1 MYNLGTFLKNERLN
15 KKKSVKE
22 TAEELKVSSSYI
34 SMVENN
40 KTFPN
45 SDYLYNLSSY
55 LYGGERTYDIL
66 VAEKYI
72 MYCLVGGIKV
82 QPYPFVKFL
91 LTERGMFENNSMV
104 AKPYYSLNW
113 LLNQHNSPITFGFKN
128 DDHFSFDLE
137 EIEPISDFNFFNGEP
152 KAFIQLDIKDKK
164 FIYELIESYLK
175 IKYSNL
181 IENRLNPIENDVDLI
196 IEKLFEDTDNSN
208 IATPIFTIDE
218 LTKSDN
224 QNNVVHIRKN
234 WKVINHTELDFLITK
249 ESLLGIKQQ
258 SNTSK
263 KFIKIGEIKFDETK
277 NNLNNFLIK
286 FPNDYQIDIKKE
298 DKEIIF
304 EYKNQG

>member
-1 MYNLGTFLKNERLN
+1 
-15 KKKSVKE
+15 
-22 TAEELKVSSSYI
+22 
-34 SMVENN
+34 MVENN

-55 LYGGERTYDIL
+55 LYGGERKYDIL

-128 DDHFSFDLE
+128 DNHFSFDLE

-152 KAFIQLDIKDKK
+152 KAFIQLDSKDKK

-175 IKYSNL
+175 TKYSSL
-181 IENRLNPIENDVDLI
+181 IENRLNPIDNDVDLI

-208 IATPIFTIDE
+208 ISTPIFTIDE
-218 LTKSDN
+218 LTKTDK
-224 QNNVVHIRKN
+224 QNNVLHIRKN
-234 WKVINHTELDFLITK
+234 WKVINQTELDFLITK

-258 SNTSK
+258 SNMSK
-263 KFIKIGEIKFDETK
+263 KFIKIGEIEFDETK
-277 NNLNNFLIK
+277 NNLTNFLIK

-298 DKEIIF
+298 NKEIIF
-304 EYKNQG
+304 DYKK

>member
-1 MYNLGTFLKNERLN
+1 MYDLGTFLKNERLN

-55 LYGGERTYDIL
+55 LYGGERMYEIL

-82 QPYPFVKFL
+82 QPYPFVNFL
-91 LTERGMFENNSMV
+91 LTERGMFENNSTV

-128 DDHFSFDLE
+128 DNHFSFDLE
-137 EIEPISDFNFFNGEP
+137 EIEPISDFDFFNGEP
-152 KAFIQLDIKDKK
+152 KAFIQLDSKDKK
-164 FIYELIESYLK
+164 FIYELIEIYLK
-175 IKYSNL
+175 TKYSSL

-208 IATPIFTIDE
+208 IATPIFSIDD
-218 LTKSDN
+218 LTKSN
-224 QNNVVHIRKN
+224 KPVSYIH
-234 WKVINHTELDFLITK
+234 L
-249 ESLLGIKQQ
+249 
-258 SNTSK
+258 
-263 KFIKIGEIKFDETK
+263 
-277 NNLNNFLIK
+277 
-286 FPNDYQIDIKKE
+286 
-298 DKEIIF
+298 
-304 EYKNQG
+304 

>member
-1 MYNLGTFLKNERLN
+1 MYDLGTFLKNERLN

-55 LYGGERTYDIL
+55 LYGGERKYDIL

-128 DDHFSFDLE
+128 DNHFLFDLE

-152 KAFIQLDIKDKK
+152 KAFIQLDSKDKK

-175 IKYSNL
+175 TKYSSF
-181 IENRLNPIENDVDLI
+181 IENRLNPIDNDVDLI

-208 IATPIFTIDE
+208 ISTPIFTIDE
-218 LTKSDN
+218 LTKTDK
-224 QNNVVHIRKN
+224 QNNVLHIRKN
-234 WKVINHTELDFLITK
+234 WKVINQTELDFLITK

-258 SNTSK
+258 SNMSK
-263 KFIKIGEIKFDETK
+263 KFIKIGEIEFDETK
-277 NNLNNFLIK
+277 NNLTNFLIK

-298 DKEIIF
+298 NKEIIF
-304 EYKNQG
+304 DYKK

>member
-304 EYKNQG
+304 EYKKQG

>member
-15 KKKSVKE
+15 KRNHVKE

-304 EYKNQG
+304 EYKKQG

>member
-1 MYNLGTFLKNERLN
+1 MKNERLN

-55 LYGGERTYDIL
+55 LYGGEGTYDIL

-113 LLNQHNSPITFGFKN
+113 LLN
-128 DDHFSFDLE
+128 
-137 EIEPISDFNFFNGEP
+137 
-152 KAFIQLDIKDKK
+152 A
-164 FIYELIESYLK
+164 
-175 IKYSNL
+175 
-181 IENRLNPIENDVDLI
+181 
-196 IEKLFEDTDNSN
+196 
-208 IATPIFTIDE
+208 
-218 LTKSDN
+218 
-224 QNNVVHIRKN
+224 
-234 WKVINHTELDFLITK
+234 
-249 ESLLGIKQQ
+249 
-258 SNTSK
+258 
-263 KFIKIGEIKFDETK
+263 
-277 NNLNNFLIK
+277 
-286 FPNDYQIDIKKE
+286 
-298 DKEIIF
+298 
-304 EYKNQG
+304 